1 MQQAPK
7 HQLADPAL
15 AASLLGATASSMTT
29 PRHSHL
35 AGPLFEALATLTV
48 RVAAEAAR
56 ARLAQQVE
64 ERRQRARVEREART
78 GEMSPVTAPVVQD
91 GASRL

>member
-1 MQQAPK
+1 M
-7 HQLADPAL
+7 
-15 AASLLGATASSMTT
+15 
-29 PRHSHL
+29 
-35 AGPLFEALATLTV
+35 
-48 RVAAEAAR
+48 AEAAR